1 LSSPCLWVAH
11 TAAMLRPI
19 LETGQTIPDSQGFTR
34 QNTHPVAKSTPNM
47 QRVSQDCMGGPVMMR
62 PNWWL
67 SSELRGRATTPS
79 MPQPRQYE
87 EGWRPQHY
95 YYPAPVNQATS
106 SELSVSKFPLREQ
119 QLRVMHYHEY
129 PPQPV
134 TYQMPPGSKR
144 YYFPQCTVDGMYQ
157 YPKRRRMPDPSHQ
170 NGVRMRALP
179 PPSVEG
185 YVQPVPQTSQWAPH
199 YDYKTLPPKGM
210 ARSEVPVETRKKTEK
225 DEASLLLSL
234 ALASE
239 MLDKDGKE
247 KQLDT
252 SSISISTT
260 QEDNSTSSTETKN
273 YHDDELKNA
282 SIPPPPPL
290 PAPTRQVIER
300 TPTVASNSSG
310 TTSTKSTSS
319 SKGKPFKCEA
329 DGCNCSFSTR
339 FSLKR
344 HMKKHTGERPHVCPY
359 NCGKRFAEKST
370 LTRHVRIHTGER
382 PYICKFPGCGK
393 SFADRTNVK
402 RHELI
407 HLGQRP
413 YHCKY
418 CQRGFFRPKH
428 VVKHVAKMHPNVQ
441 EQEA

>member
-1 LSSPCLWVAH
+1 MV
-11 TAAMLRPI
+11 
-19 LETGQTIPDSQGFTR
+19 
-34 QNTHPVAKSTPNM
+34 
-47 QRVSQDCMGGPVMMR
+47 R

-67 SSELRGRATTPS
+67 PNELRGRPTAPS
-79 MPQPRQYE
+79 MPQPRRYE
-87 EGWRPQHY
+87 EGWRPQRY
-95 YYPAPVNQATS
+95 YYPAPANQATS
-106 SELSVSKFPLREQ
+106 SELSIAKFPMQEQ
-119 QLRVMHYHEY
+119 HVQMVHYEY

-134 TYQMPPGSKR
+134 PYQMPPGSKR
-144 YYFPQCTVDGMYQ
+144 YYIPQCTVDGMYQ
-157 YPKRRRMPDPSHQ
+157 YPKRRRMPVESHQ
-170 NGVRMRALP
+170 NAVRIRALP
-179 PPSVEG
+179 PPVVDR
-185 YVQPVPQTSQWAPH
+185 YVPHQVPGPQQWNHH
-199 YDYKTLPPKGM
+199 YDYKTIPTKRPV
-210 ARSEVPVETRKKTEK
+210 RSEEPTDKKKKTEK

-273 YHDDELKNA
+273 YHDEELKSA
-282 SIPPPPPL
+282 AVIH
-290 PAPTRQVIER
+290 PAPPAPAPSRQLVER
-300 TPTVASNSSG
+300 TPTVV
-310 TTSTKSTSS
+310 STSS
-319 SKGKPFKCEA
+319 GINSTTSSTPKEKPFKCEA
-329 DGCNCSFSTR
+329 EGCNCSFSTR

-441 EQEA
+441 EQEG